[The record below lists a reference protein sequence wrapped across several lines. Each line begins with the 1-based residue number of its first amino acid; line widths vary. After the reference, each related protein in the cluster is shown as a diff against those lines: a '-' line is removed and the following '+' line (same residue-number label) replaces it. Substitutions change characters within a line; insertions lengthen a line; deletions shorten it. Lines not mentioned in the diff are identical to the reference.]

1 MYRKFEIIHFVGIGG
16 VGMSGI
22 AEVLKNLGYEVRGSD
37 LKETETTKRLKT
49 LGIDITIGHK
59 AENVSGAHVV
69 VVSSAVSQDNPEALG
84 AKNQSIPVIPRA
96 EMLAE
101 IARLKQG
108 VLIAGAHGKTTTTS
122 LIASVLDAGG
132 LDPTVIIGGKLKGI
146 GSNARLGEGEFL
158 VAEADE
164 SDGSFL
170 KLSPTIAVVTNIDR
184 EHMDFFKNIDEVKTA
199 FLAFINKVPFYG
211 LSVLCMDNA
220 YIREVLPE
228 VQRRYITYGINEKAD
243 LAAKNIKT
251 DGMKMRFEAVLKGA
265 SFGIFEVPL
274 PGLHSVSNSL
284 AAIAVAE
291 ELQLDMN
298 VVRDALKNFSGVQR
312 RFEFKG
318 ETSGIKVFDDYGHH
332 PTEIMA
338 TLKAAKEAMLQNTE
352 HRTQNTEVEKI
363 RSYEDKDF
371 STSQLH
377 NFQTSQL
384 PNSELRTPNSELR
397 TQSGRLIVLF
407 QPHRYSRTRDLLSDF
422 FGAFADADK
431 VILMDI
437 YPAGERPI
445 NGINSDVLHK
455 GIKAAGKDVEYIK
468 DRTDILDYLKREITA
483 GDVLIT
489 LGAGDVWKA
498 GEEFLKLKNK
508 N

>member
-37 LKETETTKRLKT
+37 LKETETTKRLRT
-49 LGIDITIGHK
+49 LGIDVTIGHK

-69 VVSSAVSQDNPEALG
+69 VVSSAVSQDNPEALS

-122 LIASVLDAGG
+122 LIASVLAAGG

-220 YIREVLPE
+220 YIREVMPE

-298 VVRDALKNFSGVQR
+298 IVRDALKNFSGVQR

-338 TLKAAKEAMLQNTE
+338 TLKAAKEAMLQNFKF
-352 HRTQNTEVEKI
+352 QISNFK
-363 RSYEDKDF
+363 
-371 STSQLH
+371 SQ
-377 NFQTSQL
+377 TKK
-384 PNSELRTPNSELR
+384 
-397 TQSGRLIVLF
+397 GRLIVLF

-431 VILMDI
+431 VILTDI

-455 GIKAAGKDVEYIK
+455 GIKAAGKDIEYIK
-468 DRTDILDYLKREITA
+468 DRTDILGYLKREVTA

-489 LGAGDVWKA
+489 LGAGDVWKV